1 MLEGETEGLL
11 AIKVRVRVRDR
22 VRARARVRVRV
33 RTRTRTRT
41 RTRSLT
47 LTRWA
52 RASGTRS
59 PSCRRRSRPSRSRWR
74 PPPGRPRHRRRPAAP
89 TPAWRACRGTP
100 RPPSMPSDRDGRL
113 WPCRLLDASFC
124 RASEVGCFGPVRDGR
139 RGRSTQHCSNL
150 LISLP
155 RAVLGCLF
163 FLPCLPVCRAGSIS
177 RIWSPCRRND
187 HYGFTA
193 VNSKHNDKF
202 KRARDTLARAVRSRR
217 RVTRRGLRR
226 SGSLAS

>member
-1 MLEGETEGLL
+1 MEHG
-11 AIKVRVRVRDR
+11 AR
-22 VRARARVRVRV
+22 RA
-33 RTRTRTRT
+33 
-41 RTRSLT
+41 
-47 LTRWA
+47 
-52 RASGTRS
+52 G
-59 PSCRRRSRPSRSRWR
+59 RR
-74 PPPGRPRHRRRPAAP
+74 PGRPRDGGPLVALVALFAAVAPQYRPRRGGRVGVRRGRASPRGRVIATGGYGRAACLMLLSAARWKFGSWMLRACSRRSTRRPA
-89 TPAWRACRGTP
+89 RA
-100 RPPSMPSDRDGRL
+100 L
-113 WPCRLLDASFC
+113 
-124 RASEVGCFGPVRDGR
+124 
-139 RGRSTQHCSNL
+139 HSNL